1 MNVVNV
7 GNQSPC
13 TLTIQTTGTS
23 VAATVGNGAG
33 VRCVSKRR
41 LTKQSIFGTQR
52 KRMVMSTPQPYCLDD
67 LILHLQSVQKPSLV
81 IDTEYILVSKADC
94 LTCSPD
100 YINGNQSKLESP
112 VNWTSRGR
120 SKFGEGF

>member
-81 IDTEYILVSKADC
+81 IDMEYIVVSKADC
-94 LTCSPD
+94 LTCSEEEIPSEASV
-100 YINGNQSKLESP
+100 INAWKYSY
-112 VNWTSRGR
+112 GR